1 MIILKSPTEIKIM
14 ERSNGIVHRIL
25 NCLVEKTRPGVT
37 TMELEKISRELV
49 AKSGARP
56 AFLGYKGFSAALCT
70 SVNEEVIHGIPSSK
84 VLKEGDILSLDLGVL
99 YEGYFGDA
107 ALTVPV
113 GKISEKARKL
123 IRVTK
128 EALQKAVEYATVENR
143 LSDISAAI
151 QQHAEKHGFSVIRD
165 FVGHGIGKELHEDPQ
180 IPNFGEPGKGP
191 PLRAGMVLAI
201 EPMIS
206 GGSWEVEVKPD
217 GWTAVTRDRSLAA
230 HFEYSVAVT
239 EEGPL
244 VLGLSSR
251 I

>member
-1 MIILKSPTEIKIM
+1 
-14 ERSNGIVHRIL
+14 
-25 NCLVEKTRPGVT
+25 
-37 TMELEKISRELV
+37 MELEDISCELV
-49 AKSGARP
+49 TKSGARP

-70 SVNEEVIHGIPSSK
+70 SVNEEVVHGIPSSRL
-84 VLKEGDILSLDLGVL
+84 LKEGDILSLDLGVL

-128 EALQKAVEYATVENR
+128 EALQKAVEHATVNNR

-151 QQHAEKHGFSVIRD
+151 QQHAEKHGFSVIRE
-165 FVGHGIGKELHEDPQ
+165 FVGHGIGKDLHEDPQ

-206 GGSWEVEVKPD
+206 SGSWEVEVKPD
-217 GWTAVTRDRSLAA
+217 GWTAVTRDRSLTA

-251 I
+251 N